1 MRLSGG
7 RFKGQRL
14 KSPPAR
20 TRQRIRPTSEK
31 IRQALFSLLGERVI
45 DGHVLDL
52 FAGTGLLGLEALSRG
67 AASAFFVDYS
77 RPALDI
83 VRANIAA
90 CKSQTVCG
98 CCRMNLAHPASLTR
112 LRSLL
117 PETHRF
123 DLVFLDPPYQKKL
136 AQPTLAMVEKTDL
149 LIDGGLVVV
158 EETITA
164 NLEIKFSNLLL
175 QDQRRYA
182 DTGIWIFQYSEN
194 SA

>member
-20 TRQRIRPTSEK
+20 ARQRIRPTSGK
-31 IRQALFSLLGERVI
+31 IRQALFSLLGERVVE
-45 DGHVLDL
+45 GHVLDL

-77 RPALDI
+77 RTALDI
-83 VRANIAA
+83 IRTNIVA
-90 CKSQTVCG
+90 CKSQGVCG
-98 CCRMNLAHPASLTR
+98 CCRLNLAHPTSLTH

-136 AQPTLAMVEKTDL
+136 AQPTLAMVEKADL
-149 LIDGGLVVV
+149 LIDRGLVVV
-158 EETITA
+158 EETVTA
-164 NLEIKFSNLLL
+164 NLEKKFSSLQL

-182 DTGIWIFQYSEN
+182 DTGIWIFQYSEK
-194 SA
+194 